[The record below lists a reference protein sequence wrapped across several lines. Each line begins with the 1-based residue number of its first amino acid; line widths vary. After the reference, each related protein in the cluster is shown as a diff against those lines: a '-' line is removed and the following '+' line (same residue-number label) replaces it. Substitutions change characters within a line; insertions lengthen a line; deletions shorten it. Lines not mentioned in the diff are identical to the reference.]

1 MYHSVK
7 LWRVIWWQ
15 FSAPLRCDAIAQLCM
30 DFVPNFVST
39 TLLRSAGM
47 NCRAHTFSSSFF
59 ALLFLAK
66 SVYSESSCIFLWTAC
81 PQWNPQPQPQQ
92 AVINSRHHNLLY
104 FCRNLFVIKY
114 KLMTEV
120 VVTLPWRRQL
130 RTLENLNTGRV
141 YSRQSINIIIFIFI
155 QLYWHH
161 SLYFPCAWFKAH
173 ISGHHQ
179 PAVEHSWIIMFW
191 KSFSSRLY
199 ITVLRDC
206 RRLLFITF

>member
-1 MYHSVK
+1 MSNHIWHSSCSASLQLRYWYVPLHK
-7 LWRVIWWQ
+7 IVTSHLVTIFGTTALWRNRT
-15 FSAPLRCDAIAQLCM
+15 ALCM

-39 TLLRSAGM
+39 TLMRSAGM

-104 FCRNLFVIKY
+104 FCWNLFVIKY

-141 YSRQSINIIIFIFI
+141 YFRQSINIIIFIFI
-155 QLYWHH
+155 FIQLYWHH
-161 SLYFPCAWFKAH
+161 SSYFPCVW
-173 ISGHHQ
+173 
-179 PAVEHSWIIMFW
+179 VV
-191 KSFSSRLY
+191 
-199 ITVLRDC
+199 ITSQL
-206 RRLLFITF
+206 